1 LWPSFFS
8 PSPNFLVGD
17 DQTDKMKR
25 RLRDYYFICFL
36 TTGLILISLHH
47 FNNSNADNT
56 ISICKTISAQSDA
69 TKRHQDCI
77 ADYDEVDQEL
87 MATYPWIDDPSCRHF
102 AVQVK
107 IIS

>member
-1 LWPSFFS
+1 
-8 PSPNFLVGD
+8 
-17 DQTDKMKR
+17 MKR

-47 FNNSNADNT
+47 FNNSSSAENT
-56 ISICKTISAQSDA
+56 ISNCKTNSAPSDA
-69 TKRHQDCI
+69 TKQHQDCI

-107 IIS
+107 RLF